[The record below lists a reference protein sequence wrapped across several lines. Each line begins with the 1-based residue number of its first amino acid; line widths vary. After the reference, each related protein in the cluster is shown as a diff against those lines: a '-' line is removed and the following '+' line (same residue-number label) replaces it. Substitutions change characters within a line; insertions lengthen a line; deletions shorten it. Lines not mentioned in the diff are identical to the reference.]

1 MVKRNAKVVQT
12 DLMFLN
18 AYLNNTISKKE
29 LLDILN
35 RLLAVGGTTL
45 ERVTFILEKLVREVK
60 KGRLIST
67 RLEEEDAKVLEEIAK
82 EENVDK
88 ATLVRKWILSKITE
102 HRLEKAAEK
111 YRKGLIS
118 IEEAAKMANTTIWKF
133 IEYIR
138 EKNIWPPFQS
148 KEELE
153 KELEQ
158 TKKLLKQDS

>member
-1 MVKRNAKVVQT
+1 
-12 DLMFLN
+12 
-18 AYLNNTISKKE
+18 
-29 LLDILN
+29 
-35 RLLAVGGTTL
+35 
-45 ERVTFILEKLVREVK
+45 VRKVK
-60 KGRLIST
+60 KSRLIST
-67 RLEEEDAKVLEEIAK
+67 RLEEEDAKILEEIAK

-88 ATLVRKWILSKITE
+88 ATLIRKWILSKITE

-153 KELEQ
+153 QELEQ

>member
-1 MVKRNAKVVQT
+1 
-12 DLMFLN
+12 
-18 AYLNNTISKKE
+18 
-29 LLDILN
+29 
-35 RLLAVGGTTL
+35 
-45 ERVTFILEKLVREVK
+45 VRKVK
-60 KGRLIST
+60 KSRLIST

-88 ATLVRKWILSKITE
+88 ATLIRKWILSKITE

-118 IEEAAKMANTTIWKF
+118 VEEAAKMANTTIWKF

>member
-1 MVKRNAKVVQT
+1 M
-12 DLMFLN
+12 
-18 AYLNNTISKKE
+18 
-29 LLDILN
+29 
-35 RLLAVGGTTL
+35 LAVGGTTP

-88 ATLVRKWILSKITE
+88 ATLIRKWILSKITE

-118 IEEAAKMANTTIWKF
+118 IEEAAKIANTTIWKF
-133 IEYIR
+133 IEYVR
-138 EKNIWPPFQS
+138 EKIFGHHSNQ
-148 KEELE
+148 
-153 KELEQ
+153 
-158 TKKLLKQDS
+158 KKN

>member
-1 MVKRNAKVVQT
+1 
-12 DLMFLN
+12 MF
-18 AYLNNTISKKE
+18 T
-29 LLDILN
+29 N
-35 RLLAVGGTTL
+35 RLLAVGGTTP

-67 RLEEEDAKVLEEIAK
+67 RLEEDAKILEEIAK
-82 EENVDK
+82 EENVNK
-88 ATLVRKWILSKITE
+88 ATLIRKWILSKIAE

-138 EKNIWPPFQS
+138 EKIFGHHSNQ
-148 KEELE
+148 
-153 KELEQ
+153 
-158 TKKLLKQDS
+158 KKNWNKN

>member
-1 MVKRNAKVVQT
+1 
-12 DLMFLN
+12 
-18 AYLNNTISKKE
+18 
-29 LLDILN
+29 
-35 RLLAVGGTTL
+35 
-45 ERVTFILEKLVREVK
+45 VK
-60 KGRLIST
+60 KSRLIST

-88 ATLVRKWILSKITE
+88 ATLIRKWILSKITE

-138 EKNIWPPFQS
+138 GKNIWPAFQS

-153 KELEQ
+153 QELEQ